1 MFHNVLK
8 FSVIVSIHMIN
19 LIVSLVI
26 LIMIVRHVN
35 KLGWYWV
42 NILKTI
48 GMALFTNGHTKYFI
62 S

>member
-1 MFHNVLK
+1 
-8 FSVIVSIHMIN
+8 MIN